1 MTHNAFV
8 RNRAEEFELDV
19 WSSYVLPQY
28 FPRLGLREARK
39 SCVLQGGRGC
49 GKTALLRYLSYH
61 SQFSPTRLTIPDEA
75 FRTIGLY
82 LKADTQYFSSFIGYE
97 IDERRWQDIFEHA
110 LCLALAEQVVGA
122 LLTLNKTV
130 ERCAQFGHLADIDF
144 NFAVQGFVD
153 ADVPKDAESFAK
165 WLRLERQTLS
175 RWFKNIDAVKQPIM
189 LSLKEFLTSIITEIR
204 TKLPYMAESVF
215 AVYIDEYENLLDY
228 QQRFLNTL
236 IKSCEPPLIFHVA
249 MKPNGMRTRSTIGT
263 ESIQAESDFH
273 LVLLDNFLK
282 DDFKLFC
289 AELFFF
295 RLITELKLPESSTPV
310 LKSELRSEASLAVR
324 SSAGYRLRVLGEI
337 ERILPGR
344 KYRDLARDILED
356 ASLRGRWK
364 ALVEEGLKNQASTL
378 RSDDFF
384 DLDQPEAS
392 ICCIALLH
400 QKSKKAE
407 SILAELNKLRTG
419 KMSQFSGWNHSF
431 LLGSLL
437 LIHLRNRQKACLI
450 YAGFDAFVNLSGTS
464 IRHFLELC
472 RLSVSD
478 NLDQTKLDDYLI
490 PVERQAEAAT
500 LASRK
505 FRTEVSNCG
514 DHGNR
519 LYALVNVLGKI
530 FRLSQARY
538 SQSEPERT
546 HFSIVGEE
554 LSLSA
559 DTVLR
564 EAVKWSVLIPTEE
577 TKVKGPRYESSDY
590 VLNQIYA
597 PFFGISFRKGRKL
610 EIPTQEA
617 EVMLAGSLDEFTK
630 LIRHYDRQWG
640 ADGSDQMLLSLD
652 D

>member
-1 MTHNAFV
+1 MTHNAFI

-39 SCVLQGGRGC
+39 SCVLEGGRGC

-61 SQFSPTRLTIPDEA
+61 SQFSTSRTTIPTDA
-75 FRTIGLY
+75 LRTVGLY

-122 LLTLNKTV
+122 LLTLNKTS
-130 ERCAQFGHLADIDF
+130 ERRDKFGHLEEINF
-144 NFAVQGFVD
+144 NYAVQGFVG
-153 ADVPKDAESFAK
+153 ADVPRDVEGFAK

-189 LSLKEFLTSIITEIR
+189 LSLKEFLTALIVEVR
-204 TKLPYMAESVF
+204 NKLPYMAESVF

-236 IKSCEPPLIFHVA
+236 IKSGEPPLIFHVA
-249 MKPNGMRTRSTIGT
+249 MKPNGMRIRGTIGT
-263 ESIQAESDFH
+263 ESIQAESDYH
-273 LVLLDNFLK
+273 AIPLDDYLK
-282 DDFKLFC
+282 HDFKLFC

-295 RLITELKLPESSTPV
+295 RLITELGLPEDATPV
-310 LKSELRSEASLAVR
+310 LTSDLRSETSFEIR
-324 SSAGYRLRVLGEI
+324 STLTYQQRVLSEV

-344 KYRDLARDILED
+344 RYRELAHDVLVD
-356 ASLRGRWK
+356 NSLRARWK
-364 ALVEEGLKNQASTL
+364 KIVEDGLGSQASQL
-378 RSDDFF
+378 QAEDFF
-384 DLDQPEAS
+384 DLEQPDAS
-392 ICCIALLH
+392 VCCAALLH
-400 QKSKKAE
+400 QKSKTADVV
-407 SILAELNKLRTG
+407 LAELKNLRNGVET
-419 KMSQFSGWNHSF
+419 KFDGWTHSF

-437 LIHLRNRQKACLI
+437 LIHLPLRQKACPI
-450 YAGFDAFVNLSGTS
+450 YSGFDAFVQLSGVS

-472 RLSVSD
+472 RLSVGD
-478 NLDQTKLDDYLI
+478 NFSQTQLNSFLI
-490 PVERQAEAAT
+490 TTERQAEAAAV
-500 LASRK
+500 ASRK
-505 FRTEVSNCG
+505 FRLEVSNCG

-519 LYALVNVLGKI
+519 LYALVNILGKI

-546 HFSIVGEE
+546 HFSIVGDE
-554 LSLSA
+554 LSPQA
-559 DTVLR
+559 AVVLR
-564 EAVKWSVLIPTEE
+564 EAVKWSVLIPAEE
-577 TKVKGPRYESSDY
+577 TKVKGLRYESTDY

-610 EIPTQEA
+610 EIPAREA
-617 EVMLAGSLDEFTK
+617 EIMLAGNLDDLTQ
-630 LIRHYDRQWG
+630 LIRKYDRQWG
-640 ADGSDQMLLSLD
+640 PEGSDQMLLGLED
-652 D
+652 